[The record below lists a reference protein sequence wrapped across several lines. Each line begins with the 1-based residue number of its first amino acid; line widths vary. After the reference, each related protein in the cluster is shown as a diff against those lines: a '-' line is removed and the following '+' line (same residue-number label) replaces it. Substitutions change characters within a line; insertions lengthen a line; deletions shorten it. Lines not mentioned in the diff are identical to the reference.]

1 MTSYTEE
8 EKRKA
13 VEMVE
18 ECVGSVMHATSKSG
32 YPSR

>member
-13 VEMVE
+13 VEMVK
-18 ECVGSVMHATSKSG
+18 ECVGSVMRTTRKSG
-32 YPSR
+32 